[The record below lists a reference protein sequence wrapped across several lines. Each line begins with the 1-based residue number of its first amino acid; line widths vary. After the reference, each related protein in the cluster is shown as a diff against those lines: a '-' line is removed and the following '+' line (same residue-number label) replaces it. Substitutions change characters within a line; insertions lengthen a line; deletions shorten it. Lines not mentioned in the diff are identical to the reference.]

1 MDPEQLPVAEG
12 HMRNTTVRNMAWHGV
27 TVTVQDRETKRAK
40 TIVDNA
46 EAIVEAGECLGLMGP
61 SGCGKTTLLRALA
74 RRRTN
79 GSVTGARVLIN
90 GRELPLSEFRQMT
103 SFVEERDTVMGS
115 LTVFETLAFSS
126 KLSAARQA
134 APPSFCFVFLHGL
147 RLCGDKHQH
156 LLRINGLIDAFGLS
170 SQTNVL
176 IGTPARKGL
185 SDGQKRRVSI
195 ASQLITGPKILF
207 LDEPTSGLDSVAS
220 FEVMHHL
227 RKLAKRHNL
236 IVICSIHQPSSSTFH
251 LLDKVMLLSEGKTH
265 YFGAVGDMASYYESI
280 GFPIPQRVNP
290 AEFLLETTNVEFAQ
304 DKDKARR
311 RLDELHQAWK
321 TSMLA
326 EEAGAIIRATPKLD
340 GYVHLEQQPDEAKP
354 GLARRTWLLVQRSI
368 IKSYRDVFAY
378 GIRLAMYMGLALMMG
393 TVWLRLEPNQA
404 SIQPYINAIFFGSAF
419 MSFMAVAYVPA
430 FLEDH
435 SVFVK
440 EHENGLYGAAELVV
454 SNFLVGV
461 PYLFTISIV
470 FSGVTYWL
478 SNFQSNSIAFFTW
491 VMWLFLDLLA
501 AESLVVLVSSLIPN
515 FVASLAVVAFM
526 NGLWMSIGGF
536 MVAPTSLNVFYKY
549 GFHYWDYQKYV
560 FESMMINEFAERRYD
575 CGAGCHCMYESPLAG
590 ECKISGRAVLAQ
602 YGYEAGG
609 MGRRVGIMVAIIL
622 GHRLAAWAVLRWK
635 N

>member
-12 HMRNTTVRNMAWHGV
+12 HMRNTTIRNMAWHGV
-27 TVTVQDRETKRAK
+27 TVTVQDRETKKAK

-79 GSVTGARVLIN
+79 ASVTGARVLVN

-126 KLSAARQA
+126 KLSPARQA
-134 APPSFCFVFLHGL
+134 AFVSRGAATTDSHVPSY
-147 RLCGDKHQH
+147 GDKHQH
-156 LLRINGLIDAFGLS
+156 LLRIHGLIDAFGLS
-170 SQTNVL
+170 SQTHAL

-265 YFGAVGDMASYYESI
+265 YFGPVGDMASYYEGI
-280 GFPIPQRVNP
+280 GLPIPQRVNP

-304 DKDKARR
+304 DKDEARR
-311 RLDELHQAWK
+311 RLEELHQAWK
-321 TSMLA
+321 TSTLA
-326 EEAGAIIRATPKLD
+326 EEAGAMIRATPKLD
-340 GYVHLEQQPDEAKP
+340 GHVHFEPSEAKP

-440 EHENGLYGAAELVV
+440 DQENGLYGAGELVL

-461 PYLFTISIV
+461 PYLFTISMV
-470 FSGVTYWL
+470 FSGITYWL
-478 SNFQSNSIAFFTW
+478 SNFQPDAIAFFTW

-501 AESLVVLVSSLIPN
+501 AESLVVLVSCLIPN

-526 NGLWMSIGGF
+526 NGLWMSVGGF
-536 MVAPTSLNVFYKY
+536 MVAPTRLNVFYKY
-549 GFHYWDYQKYV
+549 VFHYWDYQKYV
-560 FESMMINEFAERRYD
+560 FESMMVNEFAGRTYD
-575 CGAGCHCMYESPLAG
+575 CDDHCHCMYESPLAG
-590 ECKISGRAVLAQ
+590 QCKISGRAVLAQ
-602 YGYEAGG
+602 YGYEPGG
-609 MGRRVGIMVAIIL
+609 MGKRVGIMVAIIL
-622 GHRLAAWAVLRWK
+622 GHRLAAWVVLRWR

>member
-79 GSVTGARVLIN
+79 ASVTAAARVLVN

-134 APPSFCFVFLHGL
+134 APPPPSSPS
-147 RLCGDKHQH
+147 GDKHQH
-156 LLRINGLIDAFGLS
+156 LLRIHGLIDAFGLS
-170 SQTNVL
+170 SQTNAL

-265 YFGAVGDMASYYESI
+265 YFGAVDDVASYYDGI
-280 GFPIPQRVNP
+280 GFPVPQRVNP
-290 AEFLLETTNVEFAQ
+290 AEFLLETVNVEFSQ
-304 DKDKARR
+304 DKDEARR
-311 RLDELHQAWK
+311 RLGEVHQAWK
-321 TSMLA
+321 TSTLA
-326 EEAGAIIRATPKLD
+326 EEAGARIRATHKLD
-340 GYVHLEQQPDEAKP
+340 DFVYLEQPEGAKP
-354 GLARRTWLLVQRSI
+354 GLAGRTWLLVQRSM

-393 TVWLRLEPNQA
+393 TVWLRLEPSQA

-440 EHENGLYGAAELVV
+440 DHGNGLYGAAELVL

-461 PYLFTISIV
+461 PYLFAISMV
-470 FSGVTYWL
+470 FSCTAYWL
-478 SNFQSNSIAFFTW
+478 SNFQPNAMAFFTW
-491 VMWLFLDLLA
+491 VLWLFLDLLA
-501 AESLVVLVSSLIPN
+501 AESLVVLVSCLIPN
-515 FVASLAVVAFM
+515 FVASLAAVAFI
-526 NGLWMSIGGF
+526 NGLWMSVGGF
-536 MVAPTSLNVFYKY
+536 MVAPTRLNVFYRY

-560 FESMMINEFAERRYD
+560 FESMMINEFAERTYA
-575 CGAGCHCMYESPLAG
+575 CGGHCHCMYESPLAG
-590 ECKISGRAVLAQ
+590 ECKISGRAVLEQ

-609 MGRRVGIMVAIIL
+609 MGKRVGIMVAIIL
-622 GHRLAAWAVLRWK
+622 GHRLGAWVVLRWK